1 MKRSIR
7 PLLALLL
14 IGLGGCATIDFDAPK
29 EESYAPIET
38 EATLLGR
45 WVTEFSGERAGQS
58 GFLLLPQPLNAMAY
72 RVTGAARAERTIDT
86 MYYLINADKAGLIFI
101 NSLIEA
107 AERGVR
113 VRLLLDDIL
122 TGGYDRGLLA
132 LNAHP
137 NIQIRM
143 FNPFARRGGL
153 SRGLNFL
160 GDFGRLNRRMHN
172 KAFIVDNQ
180 TAVIGG
186 RNIGDEYFAAHEVA
200 NFGDLDVLMLGP
212 VVREASE
219 MFDLYWN
226 HRLAVPVDRVIEP
239 PEEPF
244 QEIAALR
251 ARIATV
257 LQGVDV
263 ANYEAVVEKIRERE
277 RIHHDQ
283 LSWVPYDLV
292 YDSPDKADPDLAPEA
307 ETMIP
312 PLRDTIMAGDTE
324 LMIIS
329 PYFVPRSTMDGF
341 QQLRDRGMSV
351 KIITN
356 SMAANN
362 HLVVHSGYTPSR
374 KPLLKMGAELYEV
387 RADAQVE
394 GVEKTGV
401 ARSGGTLHAKAFV
414 VDRETLFVGTFNWDP
429 RSKNLNTEMGIILHA
444 PELARPLAERVMSV
458 APVRAYKL
466 RLNDRGKIEWVT
478 QIDGEEVVFT
488 KEPDSTWWQRFK
500 VGFYRMLP
508 IKDQL

>member
-1 MKRSIR
+1 MRLLW
-7 PLLALLL
+7 PMLALLL
-14 IGLGGCATIDFDAPK
+14 AGLGGCATIDFDAPK

-38 EATLLGR
+38 EATRLGR

-58 GFLLLPQPLNAMAY
+58 GFLLVPQPLNAMAF
-72 RVTGAARAERTIDT
+72 RLSGAGQAENTIDA
-86 MYYLINADKAGLIFI
+86 MYYLINADKAGLLCI

-132 LNAHP
+132 LDAHP

-143 FNPFARRGGL
+143 FNPFARRGGI

-172 KAFIVDNQ
+172 KAMITDNQ
-180 TAVIGG
+180 VAIIGG

-200 NFGDLDVLMLGP
+200 NFGDMDVLALGP
-212 VVREASE
+212 VVREISS

-226 HRLAVPVDRVIEP
+226 HRLAVPVNLVIEP

-244 QEIAALR
+244 QEIAELR
-251 ARIATV
+251 ARIAVV

-263 ANYEAVVEKIRERE
+263 ARYERVVDEIRERE
-277 RIHHDQ
+277 RVHHDQ

-292 YDSPDKADPDLAPEA
+292 YDSPDKADKKLAAEA

-312 PLRDTIMAGDTE
+312 PLRDTIMAGEKE
-324 LMIIS
+324 LMIVS

-362 HLVVHSGYTPSR
+362 HLVVHSGYAPSR
-374 KPLLKMGAELYEV
+374 KPLLKMGAEIYEV
-387 RADAQVE
+387 RADAKVQ

-401 ARSGGTLHAKAFV
+401 ARSGGTLHAKVFV
-414 VDRETLFVGTFNWDP
+414 VDREELFVGTFNWDP

-444 PELARPLAERVMSV
+444 PELARPLAEAIMRV
-458 APVRAYKL
+458 APERAYRL
-466 RLNDRGKIEWVT
+466 RLDDRGKIEWVT
-478 QIDGEEVVFT
+478 QIDGEEVVFK

-500 VGFYRMLP
+500 VGFYRILP
-508 IKDQL
+508 IKEQL